1 MKIVYFVGSIVA
13 SALFMVGVGSAI
25 EKFYPRGDQN
35 SDRGGQI
42 MVTATPIV
50 HASRVREAVREATE
64 KLAVV
69 QAVAREV
76 EKPDAPLG
84 VLLARAD
91 PEAGRETAKLCAI
104 CHTWTKGGG
113 TRVGPNLYGVLG
125 RDIAKDPGF
134 SYSPALQQKGGRWS
148 FNEIYEWIG
157 DPGDVAPGN
166 NMYKMGFAGLR
177 DAQQRANVIA
187 FLAKQSDNPIPL
199 PTSRW

>member
-1 MKIVYFVGSIVA
+1 MRIVYFVGFIVA
-13 SALFMVGVGSAI
+13 SAIFMVGVGSVI
-25 EKFYPRGDQN
+25 EKYYPRGDEN

-50 HASRVREAVREATE
+50 HASRVREAVREAE

-69 QAVAREV
+69 QAVARQE
-76 EKPDAPLG
+76 EKPDAPLS

-91 PEAGRETAKLCAI
+91 PEAGQETAKLCAI

-113 TRVGPNLYGVLG
+113 TRVGPNLYGVVG

-148 FNEIYEWIG
+148 FNEMYEWIG
-157 DPGDVAPGN
+157 DPGEVAPGN
-166 NMYKMGFAGLR
+166 NMYKMGFAGLKNP
-177 DAQQRANVIA
+177 QQRANVIA
-187 FLAKQSDNPIPL
+187 FFAKQSDKPVAL